1 MPKFMTQYIE
11 LCFNCSFDI
20 STLGNMRNL
29 VIPCLQAK
37 AAELRSAVEMIPS
50 VFLCRKVL
58 EDDVAVLESAVC
70 AGLQRCAPQPQQQ
83 DLFAA

>member
-1 MPKFMTQYIE
+1 MPKFMTQYID
-11 LCFNCSFDI
+11 LCFNCCFDI

-29 VIPCLQAK
+29 VIPRLQAE
-37 AAELRSAVEMIPS
+37 ADELRAAVEMIPA
-50 VFLCRKVL
+50 VFLCRQVL
-58 EDDVAVLESAVC
+58 EEDVAVLESAVR

>member
-1 MPKFMTQYIE
+1 MPKFMQQYIE

-29 VIPCLQAK
+29 VIPRLQAEVD
-37 AAELRSAVEMIPS
+37 ELRSAVEMIPAI
-50 VFLCRKVL
+50 FLCRKAL
-58 EDDVAVLESAVC
+58 EDDVAVLESAVR
-70 AGLQRCAPQPQQQ
+70 AGLKRCAQQPKQQ